1 MINYY
6 HPQNK
11 TKGYQMKPMLN
22 IRLKN
27 FANCRN
33 KFFPSGT
40 RRSMQY
46 NKYRGIKQLLVR
58 PNLYGPNLYLLL
70 TN

>member
-1 MINYY
+1 
-6 HPQNK
+6 
-11 TKGYQMKPMLN
+11 MKPMLN

-40 RRSMQY
+40 RRSMQH